1 MQSLDINFLNNLSF
15 TESQLSTLRA
25 LGECRGKQELF
36 ARQTPEVLGSL
47 KQVALIESSESSN
60 RLEGIVAPRDRVEG
74 LVKKTT
80 QPANRSEMEIAGYRD
95 ALALIHENAEHMP
108 FTINVIKQLHTMVY
122 RYMAEGGGNWK
133 PADNEIVERDDQGN
147 IIRVRFI
154 PVSAVETPQA
164 MGDLVENYRQAV
176 EVQNKEPLVILPLA
190 ILDFLCI
197 HPYRDGNGR
206 VARLLTLHL
215 LYHFN
220 YRVGTYISLERIFEE
235 TKESY
240 YDTLEASSRGWHE
253 GRHDVNPWMDYFWGV
268 LVRAYREF
276 EDRVGTI
283 RSGKGSKSEQIRAAV
298 ERKIAPFAI
307 SDIGSEL
314 PEISR
319 DMIRVVLRQLR
330 DEGVIEPRGKGRG
343 AKWLKKQS

>member
-1 MQSLDINFLNNLSF
+1 MRSLDINFLNNLNF
-15 TESQLSTLRA
+15 TETQLSTLRA

-36 ARQTPEVLGSL
+36 VRQTPEVLGSL

-60 RLEGIVAPRDRVEG
+60 RLEGIVAPRDRVVG

-108 FTINVIKQLHTMVY
+108 FTINVIKQLHTIVY

-133 PADNEIVERDDQGN
+133 PADNEIVERDAQGN
-147 IIRVRFI
+147 IIRVRFV
-154 PVSAVETPQA
+154 PVSAVETQQA
-164 MGDLVENYRQAV
+164 MDDLIENYRQAI
-176 EVQNKEPLVILPLA
+176 EVYNKEPLVILPLT

-206 VARLLTLHL
+206 LARLLTLQL
-215 LYHFN
+215 LYHFD

-235 TKESY
+235 SKESY

-268 LVRAYREF
+268 LLRAYREF

-298 ERKIAPFAI
+298 ERKLVPFAI
-307 SDIGSEL
+307 SDIESEL

-330 DEGVIEPRGKGRG
+330 DEGAIEAQGKGRG
-343 AKWLKKQS
+343 AKWLRKQS

>member
-1 MQSLDINFLNNLSF
+1 MPSLDINFLNNLNF
-15 TESQLSTLRA
+15 TEAQLSTLRA

-36 ARQTPEVLGSL
+36 ARQTPEILGSL

-95 ALALIHENAEHMP
+95 ALDLIHENAEHMP

-133 PADNEIVERDDQGN
+133 PANNEIVERDEQGN
-147 IIRVRFI
+147 VIRVRFV
-154 PVSAVETPQA
+154 PVSAVKTPQA
-164 MGDLVENYRQAV
+164 MEDLVENYRQAV
-176 EVQNKEPLVILPLA
+176 EVHNKEPLVILPLA

-206 VARLLTLHL
+206 VARLLTLQL
-215 LYHFN
+215 LYHFD

-235 TKESY
+235 SKESY

-268 LVRAYREF
+268 LLRAYREF

-283 RSGKGSKSEQIRAAV
+283 RSGKGSKTEQVRAAV
-298 ERKIAPFAI
+298 ERKLAPFAI
-307 SDIGSEL
+307 SDIKSEL

-330 DEGVIEPRGKGRG
+330 DEGVIEARGKGRG
-343 AKWLKKQS
+343 AKWLRKQS